1 MKWIEKREMKDKMNE
16 EREDMKDKMKEERG
30 DMKDKMKEE
39 RREKTSIT
47 TTIARKTKKTK

>member
-1 MKWIEKREMKDKMNE
+1 MNE